1 RICGVSCTV
10 GQERHRGDG
19 PRAATMWLVAAA
31 APLPLP
37 LRTRLTLRLPVDL
50 RLTLGPLWRGPRD
63 PSMRL
68 RDGEVWRA
76 TRTPSGPATLHLR
89 HGSAGLDAEA
99 WGPGA
104 AWVIDGAAALAG
116 QLDDEAGFRPT
127 GGLVAALRHRL
138 PGLRLPRTGGVLE
151 PLVATVVEQR
161 VSGKEARGGHAA
173 LYRALGEPAPG
184 PGGLLLPPSPAA
196 LAETP
201 SWDYH
206 RLGIERQR
214 ADTIRRVAR
223 AAGRLEE
230 AAGMPPDKARER
242 LRAVPGIGVWTAN
255 SVALN
260 ALGDADA
267 VPLGDWNLPN
277 TVSYVLTGDPR
288 GSDARMLELLD
299 PYPGHRGRVLRL
311 LLAAGVRAP
320 PVRPPAAGT

>member
-1 RICGVSCTV
+1 MR
-10 GQERHRGDG
+10 
-19 PRAATMWLVAAA
+19 PVAAA
-31 APLPLP
+31 PPSPPP
-37 LRTRLTLRLPVDL
+37 LRTRLRPRLPVDL

-76 TRTPSGPATLHLR
+76 TRTPLGAATLHLWR
-89 HGSAGLDAEA
+89 TADGYAAEA

-104 AWVIDGAAALAG
+104 AWAIEGAAALAG
-116 QLDDEAGFRPT
+116 QLDDDADFRPS
-127 GGLVAALRHRL
+127 GGVVAALRRRL

-161 VSGKEARGGHAA
+161 VSGKEARSGHAA
-173 LYRALGEPAPG
+173 LVRALGEPAPG
-184 PGGLLLPPSPAA
+184 PAGLLLPPSPAA
-196 LAETP
+196 LAGTP

-223 AAGRLEE
+223 AASRLEE
-230 AAGMPPDKARER
+230 AGSMPAERARER
-242 LRAVPGIGVWTAN
+242 LRAVPGVGVWTAN
-255 SVALN
+255 SVALA

-267 VPLGDWNLPN
+267 VPVGDWNLPH
-277 TVSYVLTGDPR
+277 TVTFVLTGEPR
-288 GSDARMLELLD
+288 GSDARMLELLS
-299 PYPGHRGRVLRL
+299 PYAGHRGRAIRL

-320 PVRPPAAGT
+320 RFAPRRPVRDLRAI

>member
-1 RICGVSCTV
+1 VT
-10 GQERHRGDG
+10 RHGL
-19 PRAATMWLVAAA
+19 PPCCAVAAA
-31 APLPLP
+31 PPTPPP
-37 LRTRLTLRLPVDL
+37 LRTRLTPRLPVDL
-50 RLTLGPLWRGPRD
+50 RLTLGPLWRGPGD

-76 TRTPSGPATLHLR
+76 TRTPMGAATLHLW
-89 HGSAGLDAEA
+89 HTAGGLEAEA

-104 AWVIDGAAALAG
+104 AWALEGAAALAG
-116 QLDDEAGFRPT
+116 QLDDDTGFRPT
-127 GGLVAALRHRL
+127 GGLVATLRHRL

-161 VSGKEARGGHAA
+161 VSGKEARSGHAA
-173 LYRALGEPAPG
+173 LFRALGEPAPG

-196 LAETP
+196 LAGTP

-230 AAGMPPDKARER
+230 AGSMPAEKARER
-242 LRAVPGIGVWTAN
+242 HRAVPGVGVWTAN

-267 VPLGDWNLPN
+267 LPLGDWNLPH
-277 TVSYVLTGDPR
+277 TVSHLMTGEPR
-288 GSDARMLELLD
+288 GSDERMLELLS
-299 PYPGHRGRVLRL
+299 PYAGHRGRVLRL

-320 PVRPPAAGT
+320 RFAPRRPVRDFRAM

>member
-1 RICGVSCTV
+1 MSG
-10 GQERHRGDG
+10 
-19 PRAATMWLVAAA
+19 VAAA
-31 APLPLP
+31 PPPPPP
-37 LRTRLTLRLPVDL
+37 LRTRLTPRLPVDL

-68 RDGEVWRA
+68 GDGEVWRA
-76 TRTPSGPATLHLR
+76 TRTPLGAATLHLWR
-89 HGSAGLDAEA
+89 TAGGLEAEA

-104 AWVIDGAAALAG
+104 AWALDGAAALAG
-116 QLDDEAGFRPT
+116 QLDDDAGFRPAA
-127 GGLVAALRHRL
+127 GLVAALRHRL

-161 VSGKEARGGHAA
+161 VSGTEARSGHAA
-173 LYRALGEPAPG
+173 LFRALGEPAPG

-196 LAETP
+196 LTGTP

-230 AAGMPPDKARER
+230 AGSMPAEKARER
-242 LRAVPGIGVWTAN
+242 LRAVPGVGEWTAN

-267 VPLGDWNLPN
+267 LPLGDWNLPH
-277 TVSYVLTGDPR
+277 TVSYVLTGEPR
-288 GSDARMLELLD
+288 GSDARMLELLA

-320 PVRPPAAGT
+320 RFAPRRPVRDFREI